1 MCTQER
7 EQLKAMING
16 LLNRINV
23 TDDLM
28 EIKSSQTMLSHEVN
42 EYVSLNEKRVIKSL
56 QEGEQK

>member
-7 EQLKAMING
+7 EQLRAMING